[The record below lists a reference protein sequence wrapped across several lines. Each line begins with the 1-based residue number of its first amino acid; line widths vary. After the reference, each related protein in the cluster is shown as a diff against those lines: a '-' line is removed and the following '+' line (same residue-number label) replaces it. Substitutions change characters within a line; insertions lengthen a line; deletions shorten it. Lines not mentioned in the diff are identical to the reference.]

1 VYGRGV
7 GTHIQR
13 DIREATSMSTNLRK
27 IFFHASS
34 ITVVVLAFVAGANCF
49 AQPVKLSLTGGGAP
63 PIIGDP
69 GHPGFIDELAREM
82 FKRIG
87 VEVTVTRV
95 PSERSLINVNAG
107 LDDGDLFR
115 VAGMEREY
123 PNLVFVPEKML
134 DNDFVVFTK
143 REDIE
148 IREWDDLKPYRVAFV
163 IGWKPYE
170 LNVKGTRDL
179 TKVRSIEL
187 LLPMLE
193 NDRADV
199 VLMDRWQGGWIAK
212 QQQFKG
218 RVLEPPLLRIAEFMY
233 LNKKHAALAPKA
245 AKALADMKADG
256 SYQKLYDL
264 YLRPFVIP

>member
-1 VYGRGV
+1 
-7 GTHIQR
+7 
-13 DIREATSMSTNLRK
+13 MSTNLRK

-69 GHPGFIDELAREM
+69 GYPGFIDELARAM

-123 PNLVFVPEKML
+123 PNLVLVPEKML

-148 IREWDDLKPYRVAFV
+148 IRKWDDLKPYGVAFV

-179 TKVRSIEL
+179 AKTSSIDL

-193 NDRADV
+193 NGRADL

-264 YLRPFVIP
+264 YLKPFVIP